1 MATWLPIIISA
12 IASVLAAGVAA
23 WSAVKVAKVNA
34 ESEEKKEERE
44 EREQRRKEDDE
55 DKEKRRKEEDEVHRK
70 INERLD
76 ILERA
81 DKCLLRADIIRT
93 YNRYM
98 EKGYMPIYGEEN
110 LDEAFAVYEQLHGN
124 GTIKDLVAD
133 LKKLPHE
140 KPN

>member
-1 MATWLPIIISA
+1 MATWIPSVIAGL
-12 IASVLAAGVAA
+12 ASVFAAGVAA

-44 EREQRRKEDDE
+44 
-55 DKEKRRKEEDEVHRK
+55 DKERRRQEEDEVHRK

-76 ILERA
+76 VLERA
-81 DKCLLRADIIRT
+81 DKCLLRGDIIRT

-98 EKGYMPIYGEEN
+98 DKGYLPIYGEEN
-110 LDEAFAVYEQLHGN
+110 LDEAFDVYEKLHGN

-140 KPN
+140 PKK

>member
-1 MATWLPIIISA
+1 MATWLPIIVSA
-12 IASVLAAGVAA
+12 LASVLAAGVAA

-44 EREQRRKEDDE
+44 ERERR
-55 DKEKRRKEEDEVHRK
+55 RQEEDEVHRK

-81 DKCLLRADIIRT
+81 DKCLLRGDIIRT

-98 EKGYMPIYGEEN
+98 DKGYLPIYGEEN
-110 LDEAFAVYEQLHGN
+110 LDEAFDVYEKLHGN

-140 KPN
+140 NPN

>member
-1 MATWLPIIISA
+1 MATIVSA

-23 WSAVKVAKVNA
+23 WSVVKVAKVNA

-44 EREQRRKEDDE
+44 
-55 DKEKRRKEEDEVHRK
+55 DKERRRQEEDEVHKK

-81 DKCLLRADIIRT
+81 DKCLLRGDIIRT

-98 EKGYMPIYGEEN
+98 DKGYLPIYGEEN
-110 LDEAFAVYEQLHGN
+110 LDEAFDVYEKLHGN

>member
-1 MATWLPIIISA
+1 MATIVSA

-23 WSAVKVAKVNA
+23 WSVVKVAKVNA

-44 EREQRRKEDDE
+44 ERERR
-55 DKEKRRKEEDEVHRK
+55 RQEEDEVHRK

-81 DKCLLRADIIRT
+81 DKCLLRGDIIRT

-98 EKGYMPIYGEEN
+98 DKGYLPIYGEEN
-110 LDEAFAVYEQLHGN
+110 LDEAFDVYEKLHGN